1 MILLQHLLPGKLT
14 TAYIDHFFVG
24 VGLLPREK
32 GDKAD
37 FSPIKTTAISDRNA
51 KPKNKINFH

>member
-1 MILLQHLLPGKLT
+1 LLPGKLT